1 MSADW
6 LALLTEEAART
17 SITATARR
25 LGYSRTSISLVLA
38 GKYPGG
44 TDKMAARVLEAF
56 RRVVCPLLDKEVTP
70 AECAKNGGRVPT
82 SSPAALRL
90 WRACQTCPHRPDET
104 IPTTKPRS
112 RKAAGKE
119 QTA

>member
-6 LALLTEEAART
+6 QALLAAEAART
-17 SITATARR
+17 SIAAVARR

-44 TDKMAARVLEAF
+44 TDNVAAAVLATF
-56 RRVVCPLLDKEVTP
+56 GRTTCPHLGRAVAPD
-70 AECAKNGGRVPT
+70 ECAQNGGRVPT
-82 SSPAALRL
+82 ASPAALRL
-90 WRACQTCPHRPDET
+90 WRACQTCPHRPDT
-104 IPTTKPRS
+104 NTTTKHRS
-112 RKAAGKE
+112 DAAGKE

>member
-70 AECAKNGGRVPT
+70 TECAKHGGRVPT

-90 WRACQTCPHRPDET
+90 WRACQACPHRPEET
-104 IPTTKPRS
+104 LSTTKPRPG
-112 RKAAGKE
+112 KAGKE
-119 QTA
+119 QTT